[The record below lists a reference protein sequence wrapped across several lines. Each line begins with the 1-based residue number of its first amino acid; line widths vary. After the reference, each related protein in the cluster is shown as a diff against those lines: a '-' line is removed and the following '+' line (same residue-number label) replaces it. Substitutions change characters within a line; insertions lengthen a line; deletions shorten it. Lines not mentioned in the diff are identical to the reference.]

1 MQPDLNFN
9 APNSGGYELWLRQ
22 RQSLIAHLTDQL
34 GYPIGRQVE
43 VWLQGGVRLRGN
55 LTVRE
60 ESIHWSTDHK
70 AVGVELGIGQV
81 YFPISQIESCVRL
94 D

>member
-1 MQPDLNFN
+1 MQPELNFN
-9 APNSGGYELWLRQ
+9 APSSGGYELWLRQ

-34 GYPIGRQVE
+34 GFPIGREVE
-43 VWLQGGVRLRGN
+43 VWLQGGIRLRGT

-60 ESIHWSTDHK
+60 ESIHWSNENK
-70 AVGVELGIGQV
+70 AVGVELAIGQV

>member
-9 APNSGGYELWLRQ
+9 ASNLGGYELWLRQ

-34 GYPIGRQVE
+34 GYPIGQHVE
-43 VWLQGGVRLRGN
+43 IWLQGGVRLRGK

-60 ESIHWSTDHK
+60 ESIHWSADNE
-70 AVGVELGIGQV
+70 AVGVEHGIGQV
-81 YFPISQIESCVRL
+81 YFPINQIESCVRT

>member
-1 MQPDLNFN
+1 MQPDLNFS

-43 VWLQGGVRLRGN
+43 VWLQGGVRLRGK

-60 ESIHWSTDHK
+60 ESIHWSADNQ
-70 AVGVELGIGQV
+70 AIGVELGIGQV
-81 YFPISQIESCVRL
+81 YFPIGQIESCVRL